1 MLNKMLAQSQNP
13 IRIIDNSKKVILY
26 IIKTII
32 R

>member
-32 R
+32 

>member
-26 IIKTII
+26 MRFELKN
-32 R
+32 